1 MVAKIT
7 AKPSAFETDKSG
19 RKYARRRRKEFLCT
33 LRSQ

>member
-7 AKPSAFETDKSG
+7 AKPSAFETDKNG
-19 RKYARRRRKEFLCT
+19 RKNGRRRRKEFLCT